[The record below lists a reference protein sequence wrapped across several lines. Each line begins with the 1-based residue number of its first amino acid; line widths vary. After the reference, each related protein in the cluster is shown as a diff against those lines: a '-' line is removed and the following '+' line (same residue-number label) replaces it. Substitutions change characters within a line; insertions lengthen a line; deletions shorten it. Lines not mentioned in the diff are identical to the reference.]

1 MPSQPPLVF
10 ALEDDFARLPSCES
24 LTLSPRISLSER
36 QVREFQKTAEVIS
49 QEPWHMDAGCAFLLQ
64 LVESNQS
71 NSCESWV
78 PLHMPWLLAG
88 TRAEVEVSEPDVPQ
102 LTDKTFAWNHRAPA
116 TVKVSRPPST
126 LRRLKVKGK
135 TTAADD
141 DGGAVQLPPPA
152 ESEGEQ
158 LQQDPAERPHQNLQL
173 GAPDS
178 AFGRGGAPI
187 SVAAIDPPE
196 GKAKAKCTAKVKAK
210 AKGNTKAK
218 GKAKAKAQGRAAEP
232 QPTGSK
238 PAAVTSLKRPA

>member
-1 MPSQPPLVF
+1 
-10 ALEDDFARLPSCES
+10 
-24 LTLSPRISLSER
+24 
-36 QVREFQKTAEVIS
+36 
-49 QEPWHMDAGCAFLLQ
+49 
-64 LVESNQS
+64 
-71 NSCESWV
+71 
-78 PLHMPWLLAG
+78 MPWLLAG
-88 TRAEVEVSEPDVPQ
+88 IRAEVKVSEPDVPQ

-238 PAAVTSLKRPA
+238 PAAVTSLKRPASALSPVQHPGDVQMQVKPLAARSAERKLA